1 MITGHRY
8 RQQNNRHC
16 KKATIDM
23 DNKAI
28 DVDNRAID
36 IGNEAIEVGNMAT
49 RRMSIISAKLE

>member
-1 MITGHRY
+1 ME
-8 RQQNNRHC
+8 
-16 KKATIDM
+16 
-23 DNKAI
+23 NKAI